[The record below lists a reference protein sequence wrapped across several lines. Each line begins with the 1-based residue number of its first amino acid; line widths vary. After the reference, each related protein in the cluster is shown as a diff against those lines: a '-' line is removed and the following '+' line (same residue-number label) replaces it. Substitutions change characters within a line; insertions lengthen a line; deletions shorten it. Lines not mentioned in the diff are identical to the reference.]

1 MGWET
6 LAIVGFQA
14 ISGIQGMSAANKQAK
29 AGIQVA
35 EQNAMTTAQNTLRST
50 GKLTTSF
57 LQSGLTLEGG
67 PMDVLKQAF
76 GQGYTD
82 IGRIKSNA
90 DANSKNI
97 VSAARTKALQGLASS
112 AAGAAGAA
120 GLGGAANDLFTTAGS
135 YLPDSFAYGLND
147 LGFGQSATDMLI
159 KSDARGGVF

>member
-35 EQNAMTTAQNTLRST
+35 EQNAMTTAQNTLRTS
-50 GKLTTSF
+50 GKLQTSF

-82 IGRIKSNA
+82 INRIKSNA
-90 DANSKNI
+90 DTGAKNV
-97 VSAARTKALQGLASS
+97 VSAARTKALQGLASGV
-112 AAGAAGAA
+112 AGAAGASSA
-120 GLGGAANDLFTTAGS
+120 GGLFDSATFGT
-135 YLPDSFAYGLND
+135 DSFN
-147 LGFGQSATDMLI
+147 GFGQSVGSIFDSSPVGPYQPFL
-159 KSDARGGVF
+159 SGVA

>member
-14 ISGIQGMSAANKQAK
+14 ISGAAGMSSANKQAK
-29 AGIQVA
+29 AITRQG
-35 EQNAMTTAQNTLRST
+35 EQEAMATAQNTLRT
-50 GKLTTSF
+50 AGKLQTSF

-90 DANSKNI
+90 DAGAKNV
-97 VSAARTKALQGLASS
+97 VSAARTKALQGLASGV
-112 AAGAAGAA
+112 AGAAGASAA
-120 GLGGAANDLFTTAGS
+120 GGLFDDVTFGTGS
-135 YLPDSFAYGLND
+135 FD
-147 LGFGQSATDMLI
+147 GFGQSVGSLFDPSPTGPYQPFF
-159 KSDARGGVF
+159 SGV